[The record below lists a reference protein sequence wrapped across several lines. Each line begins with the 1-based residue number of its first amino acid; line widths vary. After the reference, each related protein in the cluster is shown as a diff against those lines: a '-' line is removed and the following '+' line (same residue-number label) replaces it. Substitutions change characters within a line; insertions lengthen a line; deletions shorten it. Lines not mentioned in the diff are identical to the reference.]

1 MATNN
6 FYLDSTTRMF
16 HSFMSEQAALGRRSS
31 KTVSGEAKDSISVF
45 QQQIAAAKSRQ
56 ESLLPENM
64 TLEEYKQ
71 YIYRKISALPVHPS
85 NQYDSVSVQISDE
98 GFQAMQKDPEYEKWV
113 LDTLRRN
120 FAFYNPWSGI
130 CGGNYVMHR
139 FGASKEEYRG
149 NSFAKGVDGG
159 RKESILEGD
168 EETFWERRARR
179 NKEYL
184 EALEE
189 MDIENHRMRRV
200 FREAAIRKGDYD
212 GMFDNDNFSQM
223 LNLADFLLMQEPGN
237 TKS

>member
-1 MATNN
+1 MAVNN
-6 FYLDSTTRMF
+6 FYFDSVTRMF
-16 HSFMSEQAALGRRSS
+16 SSFMCEQTASGRSGAQ
-31 KTVSGEAKDSISVF
+31 TVTGEAKDSISAF
-45 QQQIAAAKSRQ
+45 QQQIAAAKNRQ

-64 TLEEYKQ
+64 TLKEYKQ

-98 GFQAMQKDPEYEKWV
+98 GFEAMQKDPEYEKWV

-139 FGASKEEYRG
+139 FGATKEEYRG
-149 NSFAKGVDGG
+149 DSFAKGVQGG

-179 NKEYL
+179 NKEFL
-184 EALEE
+184 EMQQE

-200 FREAAIRKGDYD
+200 FREAAVRKGDYD
-212 GMFDNDNFSQM
+212 GMFDNDNFTQT
-223 LNLADFLLMQEPGN
+223 LNLAELLLMQEPGS
-237 TKS
+237 TKN

>member
-1 MATNN
+1 MAINN

-16 HSFMSEQAALGRRSS
+16 SSFISEQMSSGRRGAQ
-31 KTVSGEAKDSISVF
+31 TVPREDEDSISAF
-45 QQQIAAAKSRQ
+45 QRQIAAAKNRQ
-56 ESLLPENM
+56 ESLSPENM

-98 GFQAMQKDPEYEKWV
+98 GFEAMQKDPEYEKWV

-139 FGASKEEYRG
+139 FGATKEEYRG
-149 NSFAKGVDGG
+149 DSFAKGVQGG
-159 RKESILEGD
+159 KKGSILEED

-179 NKEYL
+179 NKEFL
-184 EALEE
+184 EAQQE
-189 MDIENHRMRRV
+189 MDLENHRMRRV
-200 FREAAIRKGDYD
+200 FREAAIRKGDYE
-212 GMFDNDNFSQM
+212 GMFDNETFSQM
-223 LNLADFLLMQEPGN
+223 LGLADLLLMQEPGG